1 MILSKVVKTTIDIN
15 QPQLAA
21 IRQPYDPEGYIICS
35 TQVRIVYCFFI
46 TPFCYRYSKDNRM
59 RPDVLRSF
67 TLVITMAQE
76 FARSFYS
83 SKRWQACRNEY
94 MKKAHYLCE
103 NCLRKGIYKPAKYV
117 HHIEELTPFNINN
130 PEIALGFGNLEAVC
144 RECHDEYHDNH
155 GRWTKVNEERRKKR
169 EAGQRY
175 SVDKFGRVTAK

>member
-1 MILSKVVKTTIDIN
+1 
-15 QPQLAA
+15 
-21 IRQPYDPEGYIICS
+21 
-35 TQVRIVYCFFI
+35 
-46 TPFCYRYSKDNRM
+46 
-59 RPDVLRSF
+59 
-67 TLVITMAQE
+67 
-76 FARSFYS
+76 
-83 SKRWQACRNEY
+83 